1 VGSVLD
7 AGESGHW
14 RVNLDRPLTE
24 VLSSDSLGRLGAVM
38 AVDELGVLRGVVTI
52 EQVQRALRSA
62 LGSGP
67 A

>member
-1 VGSVLD
+1 
-7 AGESGHW
+7 
-14 RVNLDRPLTE
+14 LTE

-38 AVDELGVLRGVVTI
+38 AVDDLGVLKGVVTI

-62 LGSGP
+62 LGSGS

>member
-7 AGESGHW
+7 AGDSGTW

-38 AVDELGVLRGVVTI
+38 AVDDLGVLKGVVTI

-62 LGSGP
+62 LGSGS

>member
-1 VGSVLD
+1 VLD
-7 AGESGHW
+7 AAEAGSW
-14 RVNLDRPLTE
+14 RVSLDRPLTE
-24 VLSSDSLGRLGAVM
+24 VLSSDSLGRHGAVM

-62 LGSGP
+62 LGSGQ